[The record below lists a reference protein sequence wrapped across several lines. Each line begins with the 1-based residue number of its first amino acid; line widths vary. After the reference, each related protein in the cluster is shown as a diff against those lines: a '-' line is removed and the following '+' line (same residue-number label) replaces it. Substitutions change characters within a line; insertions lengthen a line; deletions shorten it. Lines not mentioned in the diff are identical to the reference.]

1 VGDSGVSGRPCPAM
15 KLVRLRTQCEEIACL
30 RMHVV
35 AADRL
40 GGKSTSERA
49 DHADVDLAQV
59 RAPSDAA
66 CKGGYVILS
75 SFPATEGKLLST
87 PSTRKATV
95 GTAP

>member
-1 VGDSGVSGRPCPAM
+1 M

-30 RMHVV
+30 RMHAV

-66 CKGGYVILS
+66 CKGGDAMFS
-75 SFPATEGKLLST
+75 CSPATEGTLLST
-87 PSTRKATV
+87 P
-95 GTAP
+95 